1 MKVLKR
7 IGMVVVTML
16 MAINLISCNEKYD
29 DTAIWNDIE
38 QIKQKITELEN
49 LCRKTNENIASLQ
62 IIVSAMENADY
73 ITDLTPITNDGVIIG
88 YKIVFAKKGAIFIY
102 NGKDGQVGKTPV
114 VGIKKHIDGKYY
126 WTVDGEFITA
136 DGKMVAAQAE
146 SAPAPQL
153 KIENGYWYISYNGT
167 DWTSVGKATSEETSE
182 GKGCVFTSVTQ
193 DDDYVYFTLTDGN
206 VIKLSK
212 KEADKNDDKEDKEMK
227 KTLVG
232 KWIITNTETN
242 TSTSGGEQKLEAGDW
257 MEFKEDNTCSWS
269 QSGAIMDGK
278 YMLKDKVVTV
288 YDINSRSFAP
298 FSLQIEELTSTRLVL
313 TINMGD
319 FFQFRLIFEK
329 KNESNTDRVVVT
341 VPVAGTLKDALKNY
355 DTAKILN
362 LTVKG
367 EMDARDFNFLKCHCK
382 NLKDVDLSEVTII
395 KYTGTEGTNEG
406 YTYTYV
412 SNQIPLGAFFYWV
425 PEDEGMPSLQR
436 VVIPKSTKVIQR
448 NAFARAYNL
457 TDINFPEGLKT
468 IDYVAFALCSSL
480 EEIYLPSTLG
490 EIGQQAFH
498 NCSSLKKVHVAS
510 SSPAYLDYDA
520 FGKIDENAVLYVPKG
535 SLKKYQ
541 DSDWSYYFNIQEED

>member
-1 MKVLKR
+1 
-7 IGMVVVTML
+7 MVVVTML